1 MALRP
6 SRRSSGFNRA
16 KRGPVN
22 DINVAPFVDVMLVLV
37 VIFMVA
43 APLLTVG
50 VPVDLPEASVKPINQ
65 EREPLVIT
73 IDKEGRIFLQE
84 AEVEQ
89 AVLVPRLIAVSET
102 NNDLRVFVR
111 GDRDLDYG
119 RVMEVM
125 GMVNQAGFAKV
136 ALIAENP
143 PAGQPQQ

>member
-6 SRRSSGFNRA
+6 LRRQSSFIRA

-84 AEVEQ
+84 AEIEQ

-119 RVMEVM
+119 RVMEIM
-125 GMVNQAGFAKV
+125 GMVNQAGFTKV

-143 PAGQPQQ
+143 PAGQP